1 MRKIRVLIVDDSVVI
16 RRLLTDILNEDPDIE
31 VAGTAPNG
39 KIALAKLSQINPD
52 IVTLDIEMP
61 ELDGLGTLP
70 ELRKVYPKLPVIMFS
85 TLTERGA
92 AATLEALSLGASDYV
107 AKPANVGNVSAAI
120 EMVKAHLLP
129 KIKALCPLIQQ
140 DLANSVRAPT
150 RTLVPRNTLW
160 VQKSC
165 EVLLLGSST
174 GGPQALACVL
184 AGLPANFPVPI
195 VVVQHMPPV
204 FTRHLADRLNQ
215 MSALEV
221 SEATHGDELRPGRVL
236 IAPGGFHLELQRQGL
251 AVKTLLQQGPP
262 ENSCRPAVD
271 VLFRSAA
278 NVFGA
283 GCLALVLTG
292 MGQDGLRGAQDIF
305 HVGGTI
311 LAQDEATSV
320 VWGMPRAVTVAGLA
334 SQTLPLPMIATELMR
349 TVTALRR
356 RTPSLERIS

>member
-150 RTLVPRNTLW
+150 RTLVPRNTLR